1 MHQKILAALGW
12 RNFGWTL
19 RRASLKPQPLC
30 IVFEAAGQRGSKHN
44 TSGAFLCHRVQVAK
58 LVGTCRCKCAVTVC
72 TSYLLVP
79 NVHREIFKGTVSD
92 CVLATL
98 VSVCQSPARQHALQV
113 CCMLLRRGV
122 LPVSLSGL
130 SAFTCAPE
138 DHSMSCQRVNVGG
151 DWRPKRAD
159 RQGILQHAAIS
170 EAARKS
176 LAVLATAFVGLPRL
190 PACQAAKLDL
200 PAANAVF

>member
-1 MHQKILAALGW
+1 M
-12 RNFGWTL
+12 
-19 RRASLKPQPLC
+19 
-30 IVFEAAGQRGSKHN
+30 
-44 TSGAFLCHRVQVAK
+44 
-58 LVGTCRCKCAVTVC
+58 
-72 TSYLLVP
+72 
-79 NVHREIFKGTVSD
+79 
-92 CVLATL
+92 
-98 VSVCQSPARQHALQV
+98 
-113 CCMLLRRGV
+113 
-122 LPVSLSGL
+122 
-130 SAFTCAPE
+130 
-138 DHSMSCQRVNVGG
+138 NVGG